1 MVKDGAPFLRE
12 LRPAISFWK
21 ENKWPLGILKYFC
34 MLLGVFPLVL
44 DTLLL
49 EQLPFSSDLDF
60 GFVWFGVT
68 CCWNFSVISTKESDA
83 FSVGPVGLERNGWIF
98 PSDLELSI
106 ILFSMI
112 NFIRSKVVSGFFSGD
127 SWG

>member
-1 MVKDGAPFLRE
+1 
-12 LRPAISFWK
+12 
-21 ENKWPLGILKYFC
+21 

-60 GFVWFGVT
+60 KFVWVGVT
-68 CCWNFSVISTKESDA
+68 CCWNFSVISTKESEA
-83 FSVGPVGLERNGWIF
+83 FSVGLVGLERNGWMF

-112 NFIRSKVVSGFFSGD
+112 NFIRSKVVSGLFSGD